1 MLSVLV
7 RLLIH
12 VIVILLFD
20 YYIDITTYIIVNGKG
35 NSSIHNRSHTHV
47 NSDGN

>member
-12 VIVILLFD
+12 VIQQQHASIAMTMTITITMTMTCVELVILLFM
-20 YYIDITTYIIVNGKG
+20 
-35 NSSIHNRSHTHV
+35 S
-47 NSDGN
+47 